1 MENEEMD
8 TKLQVVAENGQTVEI
23 DVIDIFHL
31 EDEETEYIIY
41 SIGESVYASILA
53 EDEEGYE
60 LKTIENQ
67 SDLNKIMARIDE
79 LLNQEK

>member
-53 EDEEGYE
+53 ADEEGYE

>member
-23 DVIDIFHL
+23 DVIDIFRL